1 MKTPAVVGDRVVV
14 RWSGEDR
21 GAIDHLEPRRDLS
34 APARARRCR
43 NVMAANAD
51 RVAIVSAAADPIFNP
66 ALVDRILAVVEFSH
80 LDAIVVVNK
89 LDLVDEEPEELDVYR
104 ELGYAV
110 VATSVVDGR
119 GIEALR
125 DELAGRVTVVTGHSG
140 VGKSSLLNAK
150 RRADLGLAVGDV
162 NEVTGRGTH
171 TTTASTWVDLDVG
184 GAVIDTAGIR
194 EFGLFGIPKR
204 EVPWLFR
211 DIAKIAPE
219 CRYPDCSHTH
229 EPGCAVLIIED
240 GRLAR
245 LPVRLYTQGARG
257 RPGRSAVASTSSR
270 AAALTASSQRRQN
283 PAGWSR
289 RSSVLRALH
298 VMRPSAPSAGSASL
312 ACRAVPAAGCMNQ
325 RSGTTS
331 STSSPAGP
339 PVRDAARQSGTRCAQ
354 ALQQR
359 SRRPTVAMDP
369 GKRFC
374 MAVS

>member
-1 MKTPAVVGDRVVV
+1 MSAARRQDPQGPAWTGRVVRLDARGCLVRLDEAHDELPGAGNELWCAVRGRHYRGARPGQKTPAVVGDRVVV
-14 RWSGEDR
+14 HWSGEDR
-21 GAIDHLEPRRDLS
+21 GAIDHLEPRRTTLS
-34 APARARRCR
+34 RPSTRRER
-43 NVMAANAD
+43 VEHVMAANAD

-140 VGKSSLLNAK
+140 VGKSSLLNAVQGG
-150 RRADLGLAVGDV
+150 LGLAVGDV

-229 EPGCAVLIIED
+229 EPGCAVLIAVED
-240 GRLAR
+240 GRLADFR
-245 LPVRLYTQGARG
+245 FDSYLKLLE
-257 RPGRSAVASTSSR
+257 S
-270 AAALTASSQRRQN
+270 LDE
-283 PAGWSR
+283 
-289 RSSVLRALH
+289 
-298 VMRPSAPSAGSASL
+298 AP
-312 ACRAVPAAGCMNQ
+312 Q
-325 RSGTTS
+325 
-331 STSSPAGP
+331 
-339 PVRDAARQSGTRCAQ
+339 
-354 ALQQR
+354 
-359 SRRPTVAMDP
+359 
-369 GKRFC
+369 
-374 MAVS
+374 